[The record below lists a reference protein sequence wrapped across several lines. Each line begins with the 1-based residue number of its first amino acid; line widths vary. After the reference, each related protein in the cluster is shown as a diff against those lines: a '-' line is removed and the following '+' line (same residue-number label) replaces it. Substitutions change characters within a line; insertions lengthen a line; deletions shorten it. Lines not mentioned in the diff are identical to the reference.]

1 MLKRSILFGLAAVAL
16 GVGMNAGAK
25 AATANSSLGAAAAE
39 MSTVTD
45 VRWVCGPYRCA
56 WIPNYAGPVVVYP
69 HMRYWG
75 PPPYPHCYYRRTL
88 FGWKLTCP
96 W

>member
-16 GVGMNAGAK
+16 SVGMNAGAK

-56 WIPNYAGPVVVYP
+56 WIPQYPGPVVVRPY
-69 HMRYWG
+69 MRAWG
-75 PPPYPHCYYRRTL
+75 PPPGPHCNYVRGPR
-88 FGWKLTCP
+88 GWALICP
-96 W
+96 